1 MLLIERRIYMSI
13 LGNILWFIFG
23 GLFSGL
29 GWCISGILW
38 CITIIGIP
46 YGVQCFKFASL
57 AFWPFG
63 KDVEYGGGVVSL
75 VANIIWIIFFG
86 IPMALHNLLW
96 GCIWC
101 ITIVGIPF
109 GLQFF
114 KIAKL
119 SLMPF
124 GSKIV

>member
-1 MLLIERRIYMSI
+1 MKT

-29 GWCISGILW
+29 SWWIAGVLW

-46 YGVQCFKFASL
+46 YGLQCFKFASL
-57 AFWPFG
+57 SFWPFG
-63 KDVEYGGGVVSL
+63 KEVVYGGGVGMTL
-75 VANIIWIIFFG
+75 VNIIWLVLFG
-86 IPMALHNLLW
+86 IWMAIENALIGL
-96 GCIWC
+96 IWC

-109 GLQFF
+109 GMQFF

-124 GSKIV
+124 GAEVIKL